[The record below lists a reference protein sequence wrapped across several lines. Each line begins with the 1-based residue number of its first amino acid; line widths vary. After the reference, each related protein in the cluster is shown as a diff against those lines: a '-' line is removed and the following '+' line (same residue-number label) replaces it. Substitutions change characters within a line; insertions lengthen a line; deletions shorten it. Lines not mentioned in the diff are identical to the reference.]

1 MSQVKKAR
9 EIIQISRKFLN
20 NGILVL
26 AKSTSELRN
35 FSMALKVFV
44 MPVKLKNLSL
54 FKKGS
59 KTNPSNCRAI
69 PLLVLLS
76 KIFERVIIDQTEDF
90 LKSCSK
96 ILYNYLSSFRMNHST
111 YTCLSF

>member
-26 AKSTSELRN
+26 AKSTSELCN

-44 MPVKLKNLSL
+44 MPVKL
-54 FKKGS
+54 
-59 KTNPSNCRAI
+59 
-69 PLLVLLS
+69 
-76 KIFERVIIDQTEDF
+76 
-90 LKSCSK
+90 
-96 ILYNYLSSFRMNHST
+96 
-111 YTCLSF
+111 